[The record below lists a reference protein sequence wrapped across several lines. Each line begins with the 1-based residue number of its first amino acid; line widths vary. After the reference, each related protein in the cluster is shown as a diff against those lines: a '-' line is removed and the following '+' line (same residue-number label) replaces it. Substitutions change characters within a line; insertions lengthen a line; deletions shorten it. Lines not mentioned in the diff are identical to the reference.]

1 MDGKPATATHFSL
14 NPGNSGKATPIAP
27 VAVDPNTKWAK
38 SSPVVQAATPGGQ
51 KAVVTYVDDGDS
63 ARVKTKD
70 GSNINCRIDTLD
82 APEVA
87 KPKYNKPGQSFGEE
101 AKKTL
106 QGLIDRKEVTVIVT
120 QAADTSKPPSKE
132 NNWGRSLCKIEVQ
145 GQGVDAKMLS
155 AGAAWL
161 YRKYGESPDPKLQA
175 IESKA
180 KVNQVGL
187 WEDPTAENPK
197 DFRKRTNQ

>member
-14 NPGNSGKATPIAP
+14 NPTKSSNAKAIAP
-27 VAVDPNTKWAK
+27 IAVDPNTQWTKPA
-38 SSPVVQAATPGGQ
+38 PVVQATTPGGQ

-63 ARVKTKD
+63 ARLRTKD
-70 GSNINCRIDTLD
+70 GSNINCRIDSID

-87 KPKYNKPGQSFGEE
+87 KPKLNKPGQPFGEE

-106 QGLIDRKEVTVIVT
+106 QGMIDRKEVTVIVT
-120 QAADTSKPPSKE
+120 KPADSSSPPSKE
-132 NNWGRSLCKIEVQ
+132 NNYGRSLCKIEVQ

-180 KVNQVGL
+180 RVNQVGL
-187 WEDPTAENPK
+187 WADPTAEDPK
-197 DFRKRTNQ
+197 SFRRRTN